1 MDSRRRSACYPR
13 STFYPLSGAAA
24 TSQRRITKPDFR
36 PCPACRPR
44 SQAGFCLCARR
55 AVAVRAEPTFGP
67 LRYVLGGNRPSQ
79 TDPLALS
86 PGRLHGSGLGPRPPG
101 AGISRAPPRPPRGAP
116 PRLPAML
123 RAGGQCAVPGYSKG
137 SQGLSVLPRESGIF
151 TGVTTSPRSSL
162 RQRPQRYTIRAGRN
176 LPDKEFRY
184 LRTVIVTADIHGG
197 FGPGPRLAANPSP

>member
-1 MDSRRRSACYPR
+1 MNSRLRSACYPR
-13 STFYPLSGAAA
+13 STFYPLSDAAA
-24 TSQRRITKPDFR
+24 TSQRRITRSDFR
-36 PCPACRPR
+36 PCSACPRR
-44 SQAGFCLCARR
+44 SQATFCPCALR
-55 AVAVRAEPTFGP
+55 AVADRAEATFEL

-86 PGRLHGSGLGPRPPG
+86 PGRLHGSGLGPRPPE
-101 AGISRAPPRPPRGAP
+101 AGISLTPPPPLAGGL

-123 RAGGQCAVPGYSKG
+123 RTGDQDTVPGYSKG

-151 TGVTTSPRSSL
+151 TGITTSPRSSL

-197 FGPGPRLAANPSP
+197 FGPELRLAADPSP